1 MIDQVFAN
9 FSFIYVFLFLFLSF
23 CLYCYYIV
31 VRNDRE
37 INALGARAPI
47 INSYVPFGKAQF
59 SNPFNCISTILA
71 LLISSIAKACPPPQA
86 SPSSTAPSEQ
96 L

>member
-9 FSFIYVFLFLFLSF
+9 FSFTYVFLFLFLSF
-23 CLYCYYIV
+23 CLYYYYIV

-47 INSYVPFGKAQF
+47 IKSYVPFGKAQF
-59 SNPFNCISTILA
+59 SN
-71 LLISSIAKACPPPQA
+71 SI
-86 SPSSTAPSEQ
+86 Q
-96 L
+96 LHLHDFGPIDQFHC